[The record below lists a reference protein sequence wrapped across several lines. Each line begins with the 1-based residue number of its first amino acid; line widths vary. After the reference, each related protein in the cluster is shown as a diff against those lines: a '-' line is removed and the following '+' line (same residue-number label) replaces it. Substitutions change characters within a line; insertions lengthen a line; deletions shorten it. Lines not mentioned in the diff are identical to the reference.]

1 MTDLSPQQP
10 EPRDKRYDGFRVLAT
25 IFALMWI
32 VDIVDV
38 LDNHKLEEHGIRP
51 RDAEGLQGILFAPF
65 LHANLSHI
73 VGNSVP
79 FIIFGTVIAL
89 SGAARILSVTLIA
102 GFISGMGTW
111 LVAPSNSLH
120 IGMSGVIFGYGTYLI
135 SRGVFE
141 KSLLQ
146 LLVGAVIGAMYGGVL
161 LGGLEPQ
168 QGISWQGHLF
178 GAVGGVVAAW
188 FLAERQEDRRAREKT
203 AQ

>member
-1 MTDLSPQQP
+1 MTDLTPQ
-10 EPRDKRYDGFRVLAT
+10 ETPRDRRYDGFRVLAAL
-25 IFALMWI
+25 FATMWI

-38 LDNHKLEEHGIRP
+38 LDNHGLEEHGIRP
-51 RDAEGLQGILFAPF
+51 RDLEGLQGVLFAPF
-65 LHANLSHI
+65 LHADLGHI

-79 FIIFGTVIAL
+79 FLIFGTVIAL
-89 SGAARILSVTLIA
+89 SGAARIISVTLIA

-141 KSLLQ
+141 KSLLH

-168 QGISWQGHLF
+168 YGISWQGHLF
-178 GAVGGVVAAW
+178 GAVGGIVAAW
-188 FLAERQEDRRAREKT
+188 FLAERHEEQRARRRA
-203 AQ
+203 QQ